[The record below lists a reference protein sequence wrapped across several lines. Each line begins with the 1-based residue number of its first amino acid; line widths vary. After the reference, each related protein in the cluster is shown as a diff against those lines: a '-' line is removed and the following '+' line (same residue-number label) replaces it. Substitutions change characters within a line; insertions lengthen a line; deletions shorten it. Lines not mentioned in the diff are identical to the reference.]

1 MFQDNQDKMTRP
13 TGTCNYKVIIETSCR
28 SPPHTT
34 DRISISFGDAHGSE
48 VLFCCF
54 EFNLYTL
61 TVNIC
66 THVFN

>member
-28 SPPHTT
+28 SPQYTT

-48 VLFCCF
+48 VFFLF
-54 EFNLYTL
+54 
-61 TVNIC
+61 II
-66 THVFN
+66 